1 MNLAKSIVKQ
11 SKALAKNWKN
21 FGPYSENRK
30 TFLNIIASVVLGN
43 SILIIQINVLVFD

>member
-30 TFLNIIASVVLGN
+30 TFLNIVLGN